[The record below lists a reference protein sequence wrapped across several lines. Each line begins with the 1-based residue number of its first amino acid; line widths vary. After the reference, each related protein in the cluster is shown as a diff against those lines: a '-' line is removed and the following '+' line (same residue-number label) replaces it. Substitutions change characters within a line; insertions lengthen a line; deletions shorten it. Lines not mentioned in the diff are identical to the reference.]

1 MEQLKDYITG
11 RIIRIVHSDVHGNIV
26 LISYK
31 WWHCEISK
39 TNSAEERN
47 ARIMEI
53 NNEIRAK
60 TGAKYRVL
68 TNKLDD
74 TYRICFSSSNPQS
87 DMKNGFYIYEW
98 DDKRNTYF

>member
-31 WWHCEISK
+31 WWYREISK

-74 TYRICFSSSNPQS
+74 TYRKYFSSSNPRG
-87 DMKNGFYIYEW
+87 DIKNNFYIYEW
-98 DDKRNTYF
+98 NDRWNGYF